1 LFSLLKRLF
10 PNGDAGHRV
19 GGVASFAELEAKIA
33 KEFENSPEDFAM
45 EYNWANWDIDA
56 WLAQMAP
63 GQKNIFDGKLARIS
77 FDNVFRYALVVLHE
91 GTLAHFSVG
100 SATWS

>member
-1 LFSLLKRLF
+1 MPR
-10 PNGDAGHRV
+10 AGRGRHLRW
-19 GGVASFAELEAKIA
+19 GCGFAELEAKIA